1 MITTDNTRGHLHVH
15 SAVFFV
21 MKDLWPTFVIANK
34 FTGKLGFFHYVSGI
48 QHSMEKAEGCEFYL
62 FCDPC
67 PCQGLWLVKLCYQIL
82 GIKGLK
88 IRLYGF

>member
-1 MITTDNTRGHLHVH
+1 MIPTDNTRGHLHVH

-48 QHSMEKAEGCEFYL
+48 QHSMEKAEGCKFYL
-62 FCDPC
+62 FDDPTLSRAVV
-67 PCQGLWLVKLCYQIL
+67 GEVVLSVRIMLKHSLVNY
-82 GIKGLK
+82 
-88 IRLYGF
+88 FD

>member
-48 QHSMEKAEGCEFYL
+48 QHSMEKADGFEFYL
-62 FCDPC
+62 FYDPTLSRAFV
-67 PCQGLWLVKLCYQIL
+67 GEVVSSDFRY
-82 GIKGLK
+82 
-88 IRLYGF
+88 